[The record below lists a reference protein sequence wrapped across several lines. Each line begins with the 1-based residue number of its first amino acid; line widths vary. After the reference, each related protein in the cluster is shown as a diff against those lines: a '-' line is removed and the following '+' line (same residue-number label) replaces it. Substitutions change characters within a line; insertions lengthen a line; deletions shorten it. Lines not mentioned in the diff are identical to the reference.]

1 MNNKDKDRYAMGFSD
16 PRGFFLIGFEGRVEY
31 KTAITNWIPPRYAV
45 IKYVNG
51 ATSQIMVDGVSLK
64 AAHGYIKLLKE

>member
-1 MNNKDKDRYAMGFSD
+1 MNDKDKDRYAIG
-16 PRGFFLIGFEGRVEY
+16 LIGFEDRVEY

-64 AAHGYIKLLKE
+64 AAHGYIKLLKEE